1 MCLTPG
7 GMIREQ
13 LIKWTPP
20 GVFKQR
26 TLLSNNTGKLYKKNG
41 HRTTRISLPIPIS
54 GVAKMSQNLYYID
67 ILDPWLIKSTP
78 GGKRGVSGVS
88 KQLLVKYTNTFNRF

>member
-13 LIKWTPP
+13 LKWTPP
-20 GVFKQR
+20 RVFKQR
-26 TLLSNNTGKLYKKNG
+26 TLFLNNTIKIYRKNG
-41 HRTTRISLPIPIS
+41 HRTTRISLPIAIS
-54 GVAKMSQNLYYID
+54 SVAKMSQNLYYID
-67 ILDPWLIKSTP
+67 ILDPWLIKNTP
-78 GGKRGVSGVS
+78 GGKKGVSGVS